1 MSPYRVVFGKPCH
14 LPVKLEHRAMWAIKQ
29 LNLDL
34 DKAGFLRKLQ
44 ISELEELRNEAY
56 DNARIAKHRTKLF
69 HDKSIHRKIFVSGQK
84 VLLYNSRLH
93 LFPGKLKTRWSG
105 PNVVQKVFSH
115 GAIEILD
122 PKNGNNSLWT
132 VNAWSH
138 FLPLNLCHKK
148 FMNWVFVTQ
157 SICDHLICTFFLIS
171 LHITL
176 GSLFVNIQKKIF
188 WILVLNGTKSSLSSW
203 IPFKST

>member
-14 LPVKLEHRAMWAIKQ
+14 LPVELEHRAMWALKQ

-34 DKAGFLRKLQ
+34 DKAGALRKLQ

-105 PNVVQKVFSH
+105 PYIVQKVYPH
-115 GAIEILD
+115 GAIEVFD
-122 PKNGNNSLWT
+122 PKNGNTFT
-132 VNAWSH
+132 VNGQRLKPFFTTEFESQDVH
-138 FLPLNLCHKK
+138 ELGLCDPIY
-148 FMNWVFVTQ
+148 M
-157 SICDHLICTFFLIS
+157 
-171 LHITL
+171 
-176 GSLFVNIQKKIF
+176 
-188 WILVLNGTKSSLSSW
+188 
-203 IPFKST
+203 